1 MHTAASE
8 GNASLSVGTHL
19 DIVCVLVCLARSRG
33 TFVKVPSSVLC
44 CISPL
49 LAAAVSWEGF
59 PSDGRV

>member
-1 MHTAASE
+1 MHTAASG
-8 GNASLSVGTHL
+8 GNASLSVGTHP
-19 DIVCVLVCLARSRG
+19 DMCVLVCLARSCG
-33 TFVKVPSSVLC
+33 TFVKVPSSVLR